1 MRGVEQQLTEAT
13 HAAVQSTLLGEILAN
28 AEIGALAADRGTYV
42 AANDYACRLLG
53 LERSELIGTR
63 VGELHPL
70 SDLPQQ
76 WAEIERGDRVGG
88 DLELDGLKIRY
99 RAVHTTLA
107 GLPVTLGLFWRV

>member
-1 MRGVEQQLTEAT
+1 MDQELTEAT
-13 HAAVQSTLLGEILAN
+13 HSAIQSTLLGEILAN

-70 SDLPQQ
+70 SGLPEQ
-76 WAEIERGDRVGG
+76 WAENERGDRVGG
-88 DLELDGLKIRY
+88 ELELDGLEIRY
-99 RAVHTTLA
+99 RAVRTTLA
-107 GLPVTLGLFWRV
+107 GLPITLGVFWRV